1 MRVVYLAS
9 AARDM
14 QWLRHYYQRVFPAG
28 AANAAWRIRAT
39 ERLIL
44 DHPYAGRPTGR
55 PDVRRVI
62 VARTPFFLLY
72 RLRDDRI
79 EILRVVDSRSFD
91 PLLGD

>member
-1 MRVVYLAS
+1 MRVVYLAG

-44 DHPYAGRPTGR
+44 D
-55 PDVRRVI
+55 VRRVI

-79 EILRVVDSRSFD
+79 EILRLVDSRSFD